1 MKQQN
6 LLTLCLLPLIIGLLT
21 ACQPIQPTSSGANG
35 GAVTPPAV
43 VDGTN
48 AALTGIITGTVAYL
62 QRIALPPGSV
72 INIELQD
79 ISIADAPAKI
89 LASQTITTAGEN
101 VPIPFELT
109 YDPAK
114 IDPRFRYSVRATIH
128 IDGNLRWTSTQA
140 NSVLTNDAPLS
151 NIEVIV
157 EPVG

>member
-6 LLTLCLLPLIIGLLT
+6 LLTLCLLSLIIGLLT

-35 GAVTPPAV
+35 GVVTPPAV
-43 VDGTN
+43 VDGTSP
-48 AALTGIITGTVAYL
+48 ALTGIITGTVAYL

-89 LASQTITTAGEN
+89 LASQTITTTGEN

>member
-35 GAVTPPAV
+35 GEVTPPAV
-43 VDGTN
+43 VDGTS
-48 AALTGIITGTVAYL
+48 AALTGIMTGTVTYL

-109 YDPAK
+109 YDPTK
-114 IDPRFRYSVRATIH
+114 IDPRFRYSVRATIL
-128 IDGNLRWTSTQA
+128 IDGKLRWTSTQV

>member
-48 AALTGIITGTVAYL
+48 AALTGVMTGTVAYL

-109 YDPAK
+109 YDPTK
-114 IDPRFRYSVRATIH
+114 IDPRFRYSVRATIL
-128 IDGNLRWTSTQA
+128 IDGKLRWTSTQV